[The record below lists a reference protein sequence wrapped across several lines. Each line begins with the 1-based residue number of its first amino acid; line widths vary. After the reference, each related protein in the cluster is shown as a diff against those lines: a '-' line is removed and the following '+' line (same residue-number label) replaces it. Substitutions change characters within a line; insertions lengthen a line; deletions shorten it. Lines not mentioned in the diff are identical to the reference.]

1 MKKKNKKQV
10 VKDCET
16 RDNILFVELEN
27 IKQIMDSGLMMFT
40 KYIKFKGEVDE
51 FKQYLEKEAKDV

>member
-1 MKKKNKKQV
+1 MKKKNKKQA

-27 IKQIMDSGLMMFT
+27 LKQIVDSGLTMFT
-40 KYIKFKGEVDE
+40 KYIKFKEDVDD
-51 FKQYLEKEAKDV
+51 FKQFLEKEAKDV